1 MKLRF
6 FGHSAFEI
14 KTDDGHTIL
23 IDPYL
28 DGNPVATVGSDK
40 VEADFIVPTHAH
52 GDHLGDT
59 IKIAERC
66 GSLVICVAELAGY
79 LSGKGLKTHAMQV
92 GGAHEFPFGK
102 LKFTPA
108 WHGSMTPDGHY
119 AGPAAGV
126 LLWIDDVCVY
136 HAGDTGLFYD
146 MRLIGEMHDVDYMMV
161 PIGDNY
167 TMGID
172 DAVRAVEYVQPKNVI
187 PMHYNT
193 WPVIKADPQLFASKI
208 EAMGIKCLL
217 LSPGDTA

>member
-6 FGHSAFEI
+6 FGHSAFEV
-14 KTDDGHTIL
+14 KTDTGHTIL

-28 DGNPVATVGSDK
+28 DGNPVATVSSDK

-79 LSGKGLKTHAMQV
+79 LAGKGLNTHAMQI

-119 AGPAAGV
+119 AGPAAGI
-126 LLWIDDVCVY
+126 LLWIDGVCVY

-172 DAVRAVEYVQPKNVI
+172 DAARAVEYVQPKNVI

-193 WPVIKADPQLFASKI
+193 WPLIKVDPQLFASKI
-208 EAMGIKCLL
+208 EAMGRKCLL
-217 LSPGDTA
+217 LNPGDIV